1 MMSTKAESNR
11 SGKVHRSWGYYK
23 VLHQEND
30 TVKVKELVVNPNG
43 FISMQRHEKRA
54 EHWFVSEGTASV
66 YTLDDGL
73 SMIGKF
79 TKFESLHID
88 RKQWHQLK
96 NETDNPLKIIEIQYG
111 ENCIEDDIE
120 RI

>member
-1 MMSTKAESNR
+1 MMIK
-11 SGKVHRSWGYYK
+11 K
-23 VLHQEND
+23 
-30 TVKVKELVVNPNG
+30 KVKELVVNPNG
-43 FISMQRHEKRA
+43 FLSMQRHEKRA

-88 RKQWHQLK
+88 RKQWHQLR